1 MVLIVN
7 RIDVWFD
14 EDQIIYIFLLLEVY
28 ICKLLNC
35 LKYLVKIMFIYFML
49 LCVELY
55 VFEFVNFM
63 MIMVEQMYI

>member
-28 ICKLLNC
+28 VCIMLYC
-35 LKYLVKIMFIYFML
+35 LRYLVKIMFINFML

>member
-28 ICKLLNC
+28 VCNVKL
-35 LKYLVKIMFIYFML
+35 F
-49 LCVELY
+49 E
-55 VFEFVNFM
+55 VFG
-63 MIMVEQMYI
+63 